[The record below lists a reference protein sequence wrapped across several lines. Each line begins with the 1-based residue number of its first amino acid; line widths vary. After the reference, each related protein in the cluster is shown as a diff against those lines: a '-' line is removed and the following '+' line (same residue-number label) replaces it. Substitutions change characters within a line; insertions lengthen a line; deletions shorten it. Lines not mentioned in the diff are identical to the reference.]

1 MVGYRMHP
9 HCSCNLLLHL
19 LVGQCCAA
27 GEKLT
32 PHHSHQGF
40 NTVKLQEIQ
49 QCGWASAQL
58 QALILTEQGLWIIY
72 ETTLFFFFLLA
83 VQLQKIHNMLETS
96 GSLSVTTD
104 TTAWNTLTGSW
115 TWLIANADLL
125 HSGVRRQLTKG
136 PHNLV
141 RSMAAQRAEQ
151 ASWKPIVEV
160 QILPSA
166 CIPMLSRHFRSGAS
180 KYASFSAAFVH
191 LLCPT
196 AT

>member
-1 MVGYRMHP
+1 MLCCWREISTTPQSPRFQHGEAPGNTAMWMGICPVT
-9 HCSCNLLLHL
+9 STNLNRARA
-19 LVGQCCAA
+19 V
-27 GEKLT
+27 
-32 PHHSHQGF
+32 
-40 NTVKLQEIQ
+40 NY
-49 QCGWASAQL
+49 
-58 QALILTEQGLWIIY
+58 LWNNS
-72 ETTLFFFFLLA
+72 FFFFLLA

-136 PHNLV
+136 PHSLV

-166 CIPMLSRHFRSGAS
+166 RIPMLSRHFRSGAS